1 MSAIALHIVEP
12 AAGSV
17 YTGPASVRFR
27 GAVDTAPLPAPLFYQ
42 WYSSLPVTPPPAN
55 QGDPFGTT
63 LDETRTLPGP
73 GSYVISLAARDVAG
87 GTPADLK
94 NVKHGGLAG
103 GPQPPSACVIHVMLA
118 QIVEPAAGA
127 SLSRASLRLSAK
139 APLPWG
145 DVKPPAFAPTRT
157 KSAAYDKIDRLQ
169 YVWRFDP
176 QGAPA
181 GRASA
186 SFTPADLLFDPNASL
201 DPAHPND
208 AGATPRGPLLRYEGP
223 APAGLGLGAYRIT
236 LRVQD
241 KTNAATGHEATRDV
255 TFTA

>member
-27 GAVDTAPLPAPLFYQ
+27 GTVDTAPLPAPLFYQ

-127 SLSRASLRLSAK
+127 
-139 APLPWG
+139 
-145 DVKPPAFAPTRT
+145 
-157 KSAAYDKIDRLQ
+157 
-169 YVWRFDP
+169 
-176 QGAPA
+176 
-181 GRASA
+181 
-186 SFTPADLLFDPNASL
+186 
-201 DPAHPND
+201 
-208 AGATPRGPLLRYEGP
+208 TPRGPLLRYEGP